1 MTRRSRANPNRQHP
15 QRDRIGEVGAAASLL
30 ACVVLALAVGTWAV
44 VSWRAGWWPFETD
57 DAADAATVAAT
68 PQVVTVDEGS
78 LTETVSAEST
88 VAAADT
94 DSLSFEASGT
104 VSEVLVKEGDTVTAG
119 QVMARTGFSVIA
131 GRCGRCASDRD
142 RVAGADRRRRDE
154 LWEYREDNEDDP
166 DDVRRR

>member
-15 QRDRIGEVGAAASLL
+15 QRDRIGEVGAAASLSR
-30 ACVVLALAVGTWAV
+30 CVVLALAVGTWAV

-119 QVMARTGFSVIA
+119 QVMARLDSASLRADVADAQATVTELQAQIDGDEDGAVGVPGGQR
-131 GRCGRCASDRD
+131 GRPGR
-142 RVAGADRRRRDE
+142 
-154 LWEYREDNEDDP
+154 
-166 DDVRRR
+166 VRRR